1 MVVTRINVF
10 VTTLVKVVAVS
21 VLLLSCTPSKT
32 VVTGETSSNPKHQP
46 SLKIQQTFE
55 W

>member
-1 MVVTRINVF
+1 M
-10 VTTLVKVVAVS
+10 KVVAVS